1 MLSAA
6 ERLEVSAFM
15 REIASEFARAYNR
28 RKDRAN
34 AFWGDNYH
42 ATLVEDGE
50 YLWQCLCYIELNM
63 VRCGVVEHPRD
74 WAWVGYHEIMGSR
87 RRYRLVDVDRLCWRL
102 RADNVEEVRKN
113 LSASLT
119 ERIAR
124 DQMKREPCWTA
135 SLAVGSLGFVEKVK
149 PLILS
154 RRETE
159 IVPTADNVW
168 VLQEAVIT
176 YGQETDLKNAS
187 KAIK

>member
-1 MLSAA
+1 
-6 ERLEVSAFM
+6 M
-15 REIASEFARAYNR
+15 REVASEFARAYNQ

-102 RADNVEEVRKN
+102 RAENVEEVRHN
-113 LSASLT
+113 PRSPGQGQRFRTGQRAAG
-119 ERIAR
+119 E
-124 DQMKREPCWTA
+124 
-135 SLAVGSLGFVEKVK
+135 LACCYAE
-149 PLILS
+149 
-154 RRETE
+154 
-159 IVPTADNVW
+159 W
-168 VLQEAVIT
+168 C
-176 YGQETDLKNAS
+176 
-187 KAIK
+187 